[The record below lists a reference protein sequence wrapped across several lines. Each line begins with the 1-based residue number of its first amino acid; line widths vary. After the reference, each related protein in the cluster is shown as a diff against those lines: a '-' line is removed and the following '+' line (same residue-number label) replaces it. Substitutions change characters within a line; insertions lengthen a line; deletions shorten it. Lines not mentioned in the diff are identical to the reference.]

1 MKSGQ
6 SEKNIGI
13 ATNHSDNSQ
22 LAAALDEA
30 FELGAEAFVN
40 QLASVERPAICTVT
54 NIIRRTLLT
63 FKNLNKTAPP
73 SAY

>member
-22 LAAALDEA
+22 LSAALNEA
-30 FELGAEAFVN
+30 FEVGTEAFTN
-40 QLASVERPAICTVT
+40 QLELLSDQQYVQ
-54 NIIRRTLLT
+54 LLT
-63 FKNLNKTAPP
+63 SLDEYSSPLRT
-73 SAY
+73 

>member
-30 FELGAEAFVN
+30 FELGAEVFVN
-40 QLASVERPAICTVT
+40 QLASLSDQQYVQLL
-54 NIIRRTLLT
+54 TLLDEHSSPLRT
-63 FKNLNKTAPP
+63 
-73 SAY
+73 